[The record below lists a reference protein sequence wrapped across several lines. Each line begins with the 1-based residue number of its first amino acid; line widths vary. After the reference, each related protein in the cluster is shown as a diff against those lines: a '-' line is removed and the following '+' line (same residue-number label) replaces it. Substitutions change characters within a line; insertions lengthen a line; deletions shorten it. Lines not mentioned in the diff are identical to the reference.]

1 MDCDEGNEDWN
12 RCHRG
17 KSESVGVEVETP
29 PKDWF
34 SRHFLSRYEI
44 RSRVLLLRRPTF
56 RRHLTL
62 LSRGQSNQ
70 PCCLLSLPLSGGA
83 ALAR

>member
-34 SRHFLSRYEI
+34 SRHFLSCK
-44 RSRVLLLRRPTF
+44 
-56 RRHLTL
+56 
-62 LSRGQSNQ
+62 G
-70 PCCLLSLPLSGGA
+70 SL
-83 ALAR
+83 